1 MEEVLAAE
9 LEDGDSFVVRVVG
22 SPGNFV
28 SILPVGGGHDLAD
41 WQVLPLRAGWV
52 LRVTERGLAEVLQQ
66 RLELDGVP
74 AAQVE
79 DDIGERQE
87 TLVHEFAVGGV
98 DDGRGENPAPREL
111 AQRVD
116 DLGVGP
122 QRQDPGLLVVVGALR
137 VLVRALGPQEFT
149 DGG

>member
-1 MEEVLAAE
+1 MTSLTGRFCHSV
-9 LEDGDSFVVRVVG
+9 
-22 SPGNFV
+22 PG
-28 SILPVGGGHDLAD
+28 G
-41 WQVLPLRAGWV
+41 V

-79 DDIGERQE
+79 DDIGEREE
-87 TLVHEFAVGGV
+87 TLVHQFAVGGV
-98 DDGRGENPAPREL
+98 DDGRGENPALREL
-111 AQRVD
+111 AQRVN

-137 VLVRALGPQEFT
+137 ILVRALGPQEFT